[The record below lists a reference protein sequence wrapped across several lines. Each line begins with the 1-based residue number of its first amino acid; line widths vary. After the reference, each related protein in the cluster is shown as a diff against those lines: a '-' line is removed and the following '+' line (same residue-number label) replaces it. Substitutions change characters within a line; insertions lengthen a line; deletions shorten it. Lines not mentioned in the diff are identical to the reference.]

1 MTTASRAR
9 SEAKS
14 GSIGRIA
21 GLFLGCIGL
30 AFILLGTAAGAPAPS
45 AVTDVNPV
53 PTAPVRFGGRVDAL
67 AVDPV
72 DAQNVFAAGELGG
85 LWHSVDQGLHWAHV
99 DTLPL
104 FRMRDVEFAPT
115 DSSLVI
121 ATGDY
126 DGRQTSGGG
135 IWRSTDGGAT
145 WAKPATAD
153 PGCTTEPSAHGVAI
167 APTGTPGSIR
177 VWVGTSCGIAFS
189 SNSGAS
195 WTHIVPTGGGG
206 NQIWDVQARD
216 LGGGVFQ
223 VDACGDQSYVRSTT
237 GGATGGAYASP
248 GTPVPQGNGG
258 GFGPCHLATAPQ
270 DPNTVYMSYFSG
282 TTPSG
287 FCQGQIDESTDSGA
301 NWEQM
306 GVGDQNC
313 RFTFVVTHPALD
325 GNANNY
331 EVFAGTDQRLVHQT
345 CDSTVNTRCAPG
357 AANWTNIG
365 AGGHPDQSDI
375 AFDTSSANG
384 CPILQSN
391 DGGIDRTTIAPAACA
406 TMFNWTDSNVGN
418 HGYDIRGF
426 AGTVNAATTDLYFG
440 TQDNGLYYTNDGGA
454 TYTQPAGADVYDVFA
469 DHNAPARVL
478 YRTCFGCGWSVAG
491 PGLAGSGGF
500 PLPPGNDVPNAFV
513 ATQFGPRSYA
523 FITRDQAP
531 AVPPAVNTWT
541 LWVTTNEGGAWAQM
555 GPGPLPGTPSGPLVA
570 SGPAATPTFYVQLN
584 NQINRIQ
591 GPLNATATVT
601 LANNGLGNP
610 TTFDAEPANPNRLY
624 AFDANQGL
632 MRSINGG
639 ASWTLDAAATTLAR
653 NGTQFKL
660 ASSIGGLVTSIAFDG
675 NSDAIMVGTAT
686 RGLLGTINNG
696 QTWFNVRG
704 GEILPRARGFFF
716 DERVGTIYVGT
727 RGRGM
732 WRIDV
737 PEADLE
743 ITKSDSPDPVTAGT
757 ELFYTLTVKNN
768 GPDTASG
775 IVVTD
780 TLPAQVDYVTNTNP
794 LGCAAA
800 AGVVTCPVG
809 ELASGA
815 STTFTIK
822 VHVKTNAAANPGPVS
837 IFNTASVTASESAD
851 PNVANNTDTEAT
863 IVEDLADLEITKI
876 CKPDTTPSAGEPI
889 TCTIFVDNHGPSDA
903 RDVVVTDTILAPG
916 PFTIGTITPSQGSC
930 TGPIAVP
937 GGQQF
942 TCNLGDLQAAT
953 TSQSGRATITYTVTS
968 AEGQDLNNVATVRS
982 DTPDPNA
989 ANNRA
994 AVTLTVA
1001 GFADLSLMKSDAP
1014 DPVIAGTNITWTL
1027 TLSNGGPSTAK
1038 NVVVHDAVPAG
1049 VVVISAIGSNGAT
1062 CTTGV
1067 PGDPLQPARCF
1078 FGSVA
1083 NGAVRTMTIVAKV
1096 KSGTKGTLENDAR
1109 VTSDTL
1115 DPNNVN
1121 DLATSLTTV
1130 SISADLALTFAADT
1144 TTTKPSSTIHYKLT
1158 VDNLGPSDVDGVVAT
1173 VTLPPLKSGYYL
1185 KDDGG
1190 CTLSNVTLTC
1200 PIGTFVA
1207 GAPTKTIFIDWF
1219 VQGSKFPIVA
1229 SATVGPTATDP
1240 ALANNSASSSVGKK

>member
-1 MTTASRAR
+1 MAGRPHVRASRR
-9 SEAKS
+9 SA
-14 GSIGRIA
+14 GRIA
-21 GLFLGCIGL
+21 RLTIASFALSLLLFGS
-30 AFILLGTAAGAPAPS
+30 ASGAPAPS

-53 PTAPVRFGGRVDAL
+53 PAPPVQFGGRVDAL

-85 LWHSVDQGLHWAHV
+85 LWHSTDQGLHWTHV

-145 WAKPATAD
+145 WTKPATAD

-177 VWVGTSCGIAFS
+177 IWVGTTCGIAFS
-189 SNSGAS
+189 SNSGAT
-195 WTHIVPTGGGG
+195 WTHFSPTGSGG

-223 VDACGDQSYVRSTT
+223 VDACGDQSYLRSTT
-237 GGATGGAYASP
+237 GGATAGAYASP
-248 GTPVPQGNGG
+248 GTPVPGT

-270 DPNTVYMSYFSG
+270 DANTVYMTYFSN
-282 TTPSG
+282 TTPAG
-287 FCQGQIDESTDSGA
+287 FCQAQIDESTDGGA
-301 NWEQM
+301 TWEQM

-313 RFTFVVTHPALD
+313 RFPYVVTHPALD

-331 EVFAGTDQRLVHQT
+331 EVFAGTSVRLVHQT
-345 CDSTVNTRCAPG
+345 CDSTVAARCAPG
-357 AANWTNIG
+357 AGNWTNIG

-375 AFDTSSANG
+375 AFDTASANG

-391 DGGIDRTTIAPAACA
+391 DGGIDRTTIAPASCA

-418 HGYDIRGF
+418 HGWDIRAFG
-426 AGTVNAATTDLYFG
+426 GTVNAATTDLYFG

-454 TYTQPAGADVYDVFA
+454 TYSQPAGADVYDLFA

-478 YRTCFGCGWSVAG
+478 YRVCFGCGWNIAG
-491 PGLAGSGGF
+491 PGITGSAGFS
-500 PLPPGNDVPNAFV
+500 LPPGNDVPNAFV

-541 LWVTTNEGGAWAQM
+541 LYVTTNEGGTWTQM

-570 SGPAATPTFYVQLN
+570 AGPAASPTFYVKLN
-584 NQINRIQ
+584 GQINRIQ
-591 GPLNATATVT
+591 GPLDNTATVT
-601 LANNGLGNP
+601 LANNGLISP
-610 TTFDAEPANPNRLY
+610 TVFDAEPANPNRLY
-624 AFDANQGL
+624 AFDASQGL

-639 ASWTLDAAATTLAR
+639 SSWTLDAAATTLAR

-660 ASSIGGLVTSIAFDG
+660 SSSIGGLVTSIAFDG
-675 NSDAIMVGTAT
+675 NSDAIMVATAT
-686 RGLLGTINNG
+686 RGLIGSVNNG
-696 QTWFNVRG
+696 QSWFNVRG

-716 DERVGTIYVGT
+716 DERVGTTYVGT

-732 WRIDV
+732 WRIDL
-737 PEADLE
+737 PEADPR
-743 ITKSDSPDPVTAGT
+743 ISKSDSPDPVVAGT
-757 ELFYTLTVKNN
+757 ELFYTLTVTND

-780 TLPAQVDYVTNTNP
+780 TLPAQVDYVTSTNTD
-794 LGCAAA
+794 CTAAG
-800 AGVVTCPVG
+800 GVVTCPVD

-822 VHVKTNAAANPGPVS
+822 VHVKTNAAAAGPTT
-837 IFNTASVTASESAD
+837 ITNTATVTAGESID
-851 PNVANNTDTEAT
+851 PDPTDNTATEQT
-863 IVEDLADLEITKI
+863 IVEDLADLEITKL
-876 CKPDTTPSAGEPI
+876 CKPDTSPSAGQPI

-903 RDVVVTDTILAPG
+903 RGVVVTDRILAPG
-916 PFTIGTITPSQGSC
+916 SFTISAITPSQGSC
-930 TGPIAVP
+930 TAPVP
-937 GGQQF
+937 VTGGQQF
-942 TCNLGDLQAAT
+942 TCNLGVLQAAT
-953 TSQSGRATITYTVTS
+953 TTQSGRATITYVVTS
-968 AEGQDLNNVATVRS
+968 AEGQDLNNIATVRS
-982 DTPDPNA
+982 DTPDPDA
-989 ANNRA
+989 TNNRA
-994 AVTLTVA
+994 EQTLTVT
-1001 GFADLSLMKSDAP
+1001 GYADLALTKSDAP
-1014 DPVIAGTNITWTL
+1014 DPVIAGTNVTWTL
-1027 TLSNGGPSTAK
+1027 NVSNSGPSTAT
-1038 NVVVHDAVPAG
+1038 NVVVEDAVPAG
-1049 VVVISAIGSNGAT
+1049 VSVVSAAGTGGAT

-1067 PGDPLQPARCF
+1067 PGDALQPARCN
-1078 FGSVA
+1078 FGSLA
-1083 NGAVRTMTIVAKV
+1083 TGASRTMTIVAKV
-1096 KSGTKGTLENDAR
+1096 LSGTTGTLENDAR

-1115 DPNNVN
+1115 DQNNAN
-1121 DLATSLTTV
+1121 NLATSLTTV
-1130 SISADLALTFAADT
+1130 NTSADLALAFAADT
-1144 TTTKPSSTIHYKLT
+1144 ATTKPSSTIHYKVTLN
-1158 VDNLGPSDVDGVVAT
+1158 NLGPSDAAGVVVT
-1173 VTLPPLKSGYYL
+1173 VNLPPLKSGYYL

-1207 GAPTKTIFIDWF
+1207 GAPTRTIFIDWF
-1219 VQGSKFPIVA
+1219 VQGGGNFPIVA
-1229 SATVGPTATDP
+1229 TASVAAQTPDP
-1240 ALANNSASSSVGKK
+1240 NPANNSQSSSVGKK